1 MSARGATEVFSDEQ
15 ALALRA
21 ERHAL
26 DRRRPAGELAAVAG
40 ACGVHAQAPRPEVA
54 LWARMAGLSQEAVA
68 AALWERRELV
78 MTWAMRG
85 TPHLLPAEQIAA
97 YTAPFRPADPALA
110 TALDRLYTGERHW
123 VHDHG
128 FTGDDATAVIDVVCE
143 ALDGDPL
150 PSRELTRL
158 VAGRL
163 PKLASVLG
171 QWGSDVFK
179 HVGYAGLIC
188 YGPPEGQQRTFVRLD
203 RWLDRPA
210 PELDPET
217 ARQEL
222 ARRYLRTYGPSTRA
236 HFLLWSGLD
245 KGPGQAAWEG
255 LTQLEPVEVGGHRAS
270 VLRED
275 LEPLARARANGA
287 LRLLPE
293 TDVYLAARDRDRLV
307 ADGRTDVVYRRGGR
321 TQPAVVL
328 DGRVVGAWSPTRS
341 GTTMGVSVT
350 LVRELD
356 ADARDALE
364 REAEGLARFHDARLR
379 LEVGE

>member
-1 MSARGATEVFSDEQ
+1 MSATEEFSDEQ

-26 DRRRPAGELAAVAG
+26 DRRRPAGDLAVVAG
-40 ACGVHAQAPRPEVA
+40 ACGLHAQAPRPEVA
-54 LWARMAGLSQEAVA
+54 LWARVADLTQEEVA
-68 AALWERRELV
+68 AALWERRDLV
-78 MTWAMRG
+78 MAWAMRG

-123 VHDHG
+123 VHDHA
-128 FTGDDATAVIDVVCE
+128 FTGDDATAVIDVVYE
-143 ALDGDPL
+143 ALDGDPM

-158 VAGRL
+158 VARRL
-163 PKLASVLG
+163 PKLAAVIA

-203 RWLDRPA
+203 RWLGRPA
-210 PELDPET
+210 PALEPGT

-245 KGPGQAAWEG
+245 KGPGQAAWEQ

-275 LEPLARARANGA
+275 LEALTRARATGA

-307 ADGRTDVVYRRGGR
+307 ADGRTEVVYRNGGR

-328 DGRVVGAWSPTRS
+328 DGRVVGSWSPKRS
-341 GTTMGVSVT
+341 GNTMGVSVT
-350 LVRELD
+350 LVSKLD
-356 ADARDALE
+356 VDARDGLE
-364 REAEGLARFHDARLR
+364 HEAEGLARFHDARLR
-379 LEVGE
+379 LQVRE